1 MGHRMF
7 DPLTS
12 AIITAIIA
20 IATLGPNVRGNPT
33 RYGAEPNNAPCEQFF
48 YTLHVGVG
56 VASPPSALG

>member
-20 IATLGPNVRGNPT
+20 VATLGLNVRGNPT
-33 RYGAEPNNAPCEQFF
+33 RYGAEPNNAPCEHFF
-48 YTLHVGVG
+48 THFT
-56 VASPPSALG
+56 SALV